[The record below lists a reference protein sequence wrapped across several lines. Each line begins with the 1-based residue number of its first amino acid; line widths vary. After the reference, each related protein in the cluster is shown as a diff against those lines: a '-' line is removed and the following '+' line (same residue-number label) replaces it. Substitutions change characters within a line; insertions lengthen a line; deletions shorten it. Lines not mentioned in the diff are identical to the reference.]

1 MDKRYEAYCLTDPEY
16 YDQAVPRAGRD
27 AAFPAADREAPAGW
41 STQASADWWH
51 VTPDDHRLPDQGW
64 KIHVSATMHTAEKV
78 LDVVWDYCL
87 ARHLAFKFIRGPK
100 LLFLRN
106 SKYADRAGSGKLV
119 TLYPVDE
126 AELEHVLA
134 ELGDLLRG
142 EPGPYILSDL
152 RYGEGPL
159 YVRYGAFAPRR
170 CLDSSGQLVPA
181 IADPDGNLI
190 PDPRGPVFAPPPWIA
205 LPEFLAPHLAA
216 RNATATTD
224 LPYKITEALH
234 FSNGGGVYRGTDQRT
249 GECVVLKEGRPYA
262 GLVGSGEDAVD
273 RLRHERDMLT
283 LASGSGVAPE
293 VRDFFALGDHRFLVL
308 ENIEGRGLNSFF
320 AERYPLGRP
329 NTDPKALADYTAWAL
344 KIQAG
349 AEQAVAA
356 LHERGVVFND
366 LHLFNIMVRPDDT
379 VALIDFEVASPV
391 DADVRR
397 TLASRAFQAPKDRTG
412 VAVDRYALACLRIA
426 LFVPLTALLP
436 LDRSRAAAMARAIA
450 AEFPDVPHAFLDE
463 AVHEIAGEGSD
474 AAPAPIPLLDSTLP
488 DSALADS
495 TLADTPADEWP
506 ALRDTLAA
514 GIARAASPEREDR
527 LFPGDI
533 RQFTIPGGGINLAH
547 GAAGVLY
554 ALRAND
560 LPIDIRHEEWLLE
573 RCAALPP
580 ATPLGFYDGVHGMAF
595 LLDQLGHRGPALELV
610 AAALNERWQRLGSD
624 LYGGLAGIGLNLL
637 HFADRTRD
645 AALRDQALS
654 AAELAAQRL
663 GTVDSVP
670 ETSGDGNPR
679 AGLMRGASGP
689 ALLFLRFFEET
700 GDKGWLDSAET
711 AIRQDLRR
719 CVPASN
725 GSGALHVNEGW
736 RTMPYLADGSVG
748 IGMVLRRF
756 LRHRPDDDLAGYLE
770 AIHKAADSRFYAQS
784 GLFAGRAGMV
794 LALADETAPGR
805 PSPDVHDQIRRL
817 SWHAVRRDGRLM
829 FPGEQLL
836 RLSTDLATGSAGV
849 LLALGSAL
857 HETPAHLPF
866 LGPAA
871 P

>member
-41 STQASADWWH
+41 STRASADWWH

-64 KIHVSATMHTAEKV
+64 KIHVSATLRTAEKV
-78 LDVVWDYCL
+78 LDVVWDYCV

-106 SKYADRAGSGKLV
+106 SKYAERAGSGKLV
-119 TLYPVDE
+119 TLYPTDE
-126 AELEHVLA
+126 AELEQVLA

-159 YVRYGAFAPRR
+159 YVRYGGFAQRR
-170 CLDSSGQLVPA
+170 CLDPAGRLVLA
-181 IADPDGNLI
+181 IADAEGNLV
-190 PDPRGPVFAPPPWIA
+190 PDTRGPIFAPPPWIA

-216 RNATATTD
+216 RNAATTTE

-249 GECVVLKEGRPYA
+249 GERVVLKEARPYA
-262 GLVGSGEDAVD
+262 GLVGGGEDAVD
-273 RLRHERDMLT
+273 RLRHEHEMLV

-293 VRDFFALGDHRFLVL
+293 VRDFFPLGDHQFLVL
-308 ENIEGRGLNSFF
+308 ENIEGRPLNSFF
-320 AERYPLGRP
+320 AERYPLGR
-329 NTDPKALADYTAWAL
+329 TQADPAAVAEYTAWAL
-344 KIQAG
+344 KIQVR
-349 AEQAVAA
+349 AEQAVSA
-356 LHERGVVFND
+356 LHARGVVFND

-379 VALIDFEVASPV
+379 VALIDFEVAEKIGGDS
-391 DADVRR
+391 RR

-426 LFVPLTALLP
+426 LFLPLTALLP
-436 LDRSRAAAMARAIA
+436 LDRSRAAAMARVIA
-450 AEFPDVPHAFLDE
+450 AEFPDVPRAFLDE

-474 AAPAPIPLLDSTLP
+474 AIPAPIPLLDSTLS
-488 DSALADS
+488 DAR
-495 TLADTPADEWP
+495 ADEWP

-514 GIARAASPEREDR
+514 GIGRAASPEREDR

-554 ALRAND
+554 ALRATD

-580 ATPLGFYDGVHGMAF
+580 SVPLGFYDGVHGMAY
-595 LLDQLGHRGPALELV
+595 LLDELGHRGPALDLV
-610 AAALNERWQRLGSD
+610 SAALNERWQRLGSD
-624 LYGGLAGIGLNLL
+624 LYSGLAGIGLNLL

-645 AALRDQALS
+645 AGLREQAL
-654 AAELAAQRL
+654 AAAALAADRL

-670 ETSGDGNPR
+670 ETSGGGNPR
-679 AGLMRGASGP
+679 AGLMRGACGP
-689 ALLFLRFFEET
+689 ALLFLRVFEET
-700 GDKGWLDSAET
+700 GDKAWLDNAET

-719 CVPASN
+719 CVLSST

-756 LRHRPDDDLAGYLE
+756 LRHRPDDVLAGYTG
-770 AIHKAADSRFYAQS
+770 AIRKAARSRFYAQS

-794 LALADETAPGR
+794 LALADETGPGR
-805 PSPDVHDQIRRL
+805 PSPDVYDQIRRL